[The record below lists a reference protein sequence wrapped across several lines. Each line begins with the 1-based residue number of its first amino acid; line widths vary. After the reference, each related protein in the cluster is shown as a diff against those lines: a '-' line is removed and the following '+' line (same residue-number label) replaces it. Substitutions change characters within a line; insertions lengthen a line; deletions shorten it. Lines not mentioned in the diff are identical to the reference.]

1 MKKTTNIISIVLIL
15 LYIAFMMIGWKS
27 FPEKVPTHFGMN
39 GVADSY
45 GGRSSLLI
53 EPAVMLG
60 LFLLLA
66 IVENFPRL
74 WNIPVEVT
82 EDNAAEIERI
92 CHGLF
97 GIIKVTEVVLC
108 AITGL
113 MCIYPGFP
121 VWPMWT
127 LVAVIVVTI
136 AVSIYRIFRCS

>member
-15 LYIAFMMIGWKS
+15 LYIAFMIIGWKS
-27 FPEKVPTHFGMN
+27 FPEKVPTHFGRN

-82 EDNAAEIERI
+82 EDNAAENT
-92 CHGLF
+92 L
-97 GIIKVTEVVLC
+97 
-108 AITGL
+108 TGVD
-113 MCIYPGFP
+113 G
-121 VWPMWT
+121 
-127 LVAVIVVTI
+127 
-136 AVSIYRIFRCS
+136 